1 MIGVERRNKRITII
15 VLVIICLLLVTVY
28 SREGENG
35 VFHRI
40 QRFSL
45 EIISPLQKGVSKI
58 IRPMKDGI
66 GYFFDL
72 FNVSE
77 ERDRL
82 LEENRELRN
91 RLMDKDRLEKE
102 NELLKA
108 MINVKESRK
117 SWDFLAADVI
127 GSNPDNWKETI
138 QISAGYDDGVLE
150 YMAVLNQEGYLVGRI
165 VVCTAHTSLVQLIT
179 DSESAIGARLQSN
192 GEMGLI
198 KGEGQGVV
206 KLEIINQDAVVNQ
219 GDLVVTSGVGGTT
232 PPGIPIGRI
241 SEISERRT
249 DLSRGIKLEP
259 LANLTKLEKVM
270 VVLIPAPFE
279 APKKLEG

>member
-1 MIGVERRNKRITII
+1 MIGVERKNRRLTIV
-15 VLVIICLLLVTVY
+15 VLLIICLLLVTVY

-35 VFHRI
+35 IFHRV

-45 EIISPLQKGVSKI
+45 EIISPLQKGISKI
-58 IRPMKDGI
+58 IRPVKDGI

-72 FNVSE
+72 FSISE

-82 LEENRELRN
+82 LEENREMRN
-91 RLMDKDRLEKE
+91 RLMDMERLEKE

-108 MINVKESRK
+108 MINVKESQK
-117 SWDFLAADVI
+117 SWDFLVADVI

-150 YMAVLNQEGYLVGRI
+150 YMAVLNEEGYLVGRV

-179 DSESAIGARLQSN
+179 DSESAIGARLKSN

-219 GDLVVTSGVGGTT
+219 GDLVITSGVGGTA
-232 PPGIPIGRI
+232 PPGIPIGRV

-249 DLSRGIKLEP
+249 DLSRGISLEP

-270 VVLIPAPFE
+270 VVLVPAPFE
-279 APKKLEG
+279 APKKLEE